1 MMPSSLP
8 RNQVKLI
15 QLLMIFWKYDLDWDK
30 QGEGLAEYLGINIQK
45 LEDGMMEMTQY
56 GLIKQI
62 IEGMNLQNANP
73 KYTPVTEGLA
83 KDKDGTAFN
92 G

>member
-30 QGEGLAEYLGINIQK
+30 QGEGLAEYLGINIQ
-45 LEDGMMEMTQY
+45 
-56 GLIKQI
+56 
-62 IEGMNLQNANP
+62 NLKMA
-73 KYTPVTEGLA
+73 
-83 KDKDGTAFN
+83 
-92 G
+92 